1 MKNSA
6 YENFSEKALEA
17 LDFARCQRPDGSFY
31 GTGGTCRKGSPTGA
45 KEKEAPKGRKSSGKV
60 SDTDAKK
67 LSASL
72 TKQIGD
78 AAKAGDKKKVDNLML
93 AKDTVDRQIKAR
105 EKAKATTKP
114 ESSTKASVASDLKSK
129 RAEVRE
135 MDKTAKAANKA
146 ADKADKK
153 FQRSKSPADGKEARR
168 LDKIAK
174 SADSE
179 ANKADKELQR
189 MAKSAK
195 NDKGRAKNVK
205 INEALASGNKSRLRS
220 AQAEIQKRIAALE
233 KKGQPVPKPLQAT
246 AKLLKSRIEG

>member
-6 YENFSEKALEA
+6 FENFSEKALEA
-17 LDFARCQRPDGSFY
+17 LDFARCQRPNGSFY

-60 SDTDAKK
+60 SDADAKK

-114 ESSTKASVASDLKSK
+114 ESSTKATQANVRKLD
-129 RAEVRE
+129 RA
-135 MDKTAKAANKA
+135 AKA
-146 ADKADKK
+146 ADKKADAADKAWRK
-153 FQRSKSPADGKEARR
+153 AGSPKGEQQKEVRR
-168 LDKIAK
+168 LDKEAK
-174 SADSE
+174 ALNRA
-179 ANKADKELQR
+179 ANKMDKEFQ
-189 MAKSAK
+189 KSMK
-195 NDKGRAKNVK
+195 
-205 INEALASGNKSRLRS
+205 
-220 AQAEIQKRIAALE
+220 E
-233 KKGQPVPKPLQAT
+233 K
-246 AKLLKSRIEG
+246 